1 MNAELMPTELGHEA
15 SRTHRLVPVRV
26 SGCPPGGWWQPP
38 GELFE
43 VGVIVRTRHL
53 AHRSYAPLPPSVS
66 SARDFAVTTVRRW
79 GLESLAED
87 VRLIVSELVGNAC
100 RHATSEEGNSSGEP
114 IEVQLRLL
122 PEKKAIVCMVAD
134 NSDRE
139 PARVEAHH
147 FAESGRGLALVAAF
161 STDWGWDRREK
172 GGKVVW
178 AVCGG

>member
-1 MNAELMPTELGHEA
+1 MNAELMPTELGREV
-15 SRTHRLVPVRV
+15 SRSRLAPVRV
-26 SGCPPGGWWQPP
+26 SGRPPGGWWQPP
-38 GELFE
+38 VELFE
-43 VGVIVRTRHL
+43 VGVIVRTRDL
-53 AHRSYAPLPPSVS
+53 AHRSYAPLPSSVG
-66 SARDFAVTTVRRW
+66 SARDFAVNTARRW
-79 GLESLAED
+79 GLENVTED

-100 RHATSEEGNSSGEP
+100 RHATSEKKSSSVAP
-114 IEVQLRLL
+114 IAVQLRLL

-161 STDWGWDRREK
+161 STDWGWQRREK